1 MITIYFLFSSM
12 RYSQQKEVI
21 LNLIYSTKSHPTVD
35 WIYNNARTQIP
46 NISLGTV
53 YRNLK
58 QLEKDK
64 LIMTIFDGNIA
75 RYDSNMEQH
84 DHLKCNI
91 CGDLI
96 DINKNNID
104 ISKTILRNFNFKVT
118 DIEMTISGTC
128 KKHT

>member
-1 MITIYFLFSSM
+1 M

-21 LNLIYSTKSHPTVD
+21 LNLIYSTESHPTVD

>member
-1 MITIYFLFSSM
+1 MITIYFLFLYM

-21 LNLIYSTKSHPTVD
+21 LNLLHSTEAHPTVD
-35 WIYNNARTQIP
+35 WIYSNARTLIP

-58 QLEKDK
+58 QLENDK
-64 LIMTIFDGNIA
+64 LIMTIFDGNLA
-75 RYDSNMEQH
+75 RYDSNMEKH

-104 ISKTILRNFNFKVT
+104 ISKTILKNFNFKVT

>member
-1 MITIYFLFSSM
+1 MITIYFLIYDM
-12 RYSQQKEVI
+12 RYSKQKEVI
-21 LNLIYSTKSHPTVD
+21 LNLIHSTEIHPTAD
-35 WIYNNARTQIP
+35 WIYRNARTQIP

-58 QLEKDK
+58 RLEKDK
-64 LIMTIFDGNIA
+64 LIMTIYDGNTA
-75 RYDSNMEQH
+75 RYDSNMKQH
-84 DHLKCNI
+84 DHLKCNT

-96 DINKNNID
+96 DIKKNNID
-104 ISKTILRNFNFKVT
+104 ISKTILRSYNFKVT

>member
-1 MITIYFLFSSM
+1 MITIYFLFSNM

-21 LNLIYSTKSHPTVD
+21 LNLIYSTESHPTVN

>member
-64 LIMTIFDGNIA
+64 LIMTIFDGNVA

>member
-1 MITIYFLFSSM
+1 M
-12 RYSQQKEVI
+12 
-21 LNLIYSTKSHPTVD
+21 
-35 WIYNNARTQIP
+35 
-46 NISLGTV
+46 
-53 YRNLK
+53 
-58 QLEKDK
+58 EK
-64 LIMTIFDGNIA
+64 
-75 RYDSNMEQH
+75 H

-104 ISKTILRNFNFKVT
+104 ISKTILKDFNFKVS

>member
-118 DIEMTISGTC
+118 DVEMTISGTC

>member
-84 DHLKCNI
+84 DHLKCKI